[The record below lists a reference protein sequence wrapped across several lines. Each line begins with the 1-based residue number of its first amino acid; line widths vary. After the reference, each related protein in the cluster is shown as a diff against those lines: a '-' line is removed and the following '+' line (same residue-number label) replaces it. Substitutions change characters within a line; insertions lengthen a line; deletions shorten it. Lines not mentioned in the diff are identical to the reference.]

1 LKRDLWGFSE
11 VCLQKDPG
19 LGETERHRRD
29 TDVTEHT
36 SALHALSARMNAT
49 PRKRLGFRT
58 PAESFAAFL
67 KGCMGVASKT
77 ASDPL
82 RASRIGAPVDRGP
95 LSRDA
100 DWGDRAPS
108 EGRLGAAG
116 RVLGHVGRDHLFQ
129 YVEV

>member
-1 LKRDLWGFSE
+1 MKRDLWGFSE

-19 LGETERHRRD
+19 LEETERHRRD

-36 SALHALSARMNAT
+36 SALSARMNAT
-49 PRKRLGFRT
+49 PRKGLGFRT
-58 PAESFAAFL
+58 PAETFAAFL
-67 KGCMGVASKT
+67 KGCTGVAPKT

-100 DWGDRAPS
+100 DWGDRA
-108 EGRLGAAG
+108 E
-116 RVLGHVGRDHLFQ
+116 
-129 YVEV
+129 

>member
-1 LKRDLWGFSE
+1 
-11 VCLQKDPG
+11 
-19 LGETERHRRD
+19 
-29 TDVTEHT
+29 
-36 SALHALSARMNAT
+36 M
-49 PRKRLGFRT
+49 
-58 PAESFAAFL
+58 AAGGPVL
-67 KGCMGVASKT
+67 GVAPKT

-100 DWGDRAPS
+100 DWAIEPS